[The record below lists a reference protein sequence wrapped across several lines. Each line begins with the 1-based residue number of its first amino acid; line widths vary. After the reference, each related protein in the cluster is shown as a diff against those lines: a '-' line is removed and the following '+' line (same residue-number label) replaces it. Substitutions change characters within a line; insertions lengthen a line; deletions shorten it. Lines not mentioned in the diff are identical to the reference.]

1 MLDQS
6 KLKHVVVF
14 VRPSPLAHSL
24 YGTLISINKL
34 CCDSKSEVLVEF
46 VLTLRT
52 IEPMLFIWIFGYD
65 ILSFRNDNN
74 SLKPLECF
82 STKWNSINFQLINK
96 MRPNECAQFDSI
108 WRRFSELFCSISF
121 PETSACFIK
130 ERVNSVKK
138 AHGTDISG
146 QTTKKGILLKVFH
159 IFLRN
164 HPIAMPVPFR
174 FQPEKPVFR
183 FHTQGFIYFAR
194 ILCKTKVKIK
204 YFYFLF
210 LKR

>member
-1 MLDQS
+1 M
-6 KLKHVVVF
+6 VF

-34 CCDSKSEVLVEF
+34 CCESKSEVLVEF

-52 IEPMLFIWIFGYD
+52 IQPMLFIWIFGYD

-74 SLKPLECF
+74 NFKPLECF
-82 STKWNSINFQLINK
+82 STKWNGINFQLINK

-138 AHGTDISG
+138 AHGTEISG
-146 QTTKKGILLKVFH
+146 QTTKKEYFWRYFIFFEKPSYSNACSISFSTIKTSFSVSYTRLH
-159 IFLRN
+159 IFCPN
-164 HPIAMPVPFR
+164 FM
-174 FQPEKPVFR
+174 QNES
-183 FHTQGFIYFAR
+183 
-194 ILCKTKVKIK
+194 
-204 YFYFLF
+204 
-210 LKR
+210 